1 MIKPFKEKPKVPAG
15 FEDAAWAKLLASVD
29 AIVEHRP
36 VAVGLED
43 LYQVRSCR
51 DGIPKGEL

>member
-1 MIKPFKEKPKVPAG
+1 MIKQFKDKPKLPPG
-15 FEDAAWAKLLASVD
+15 FEDEAWAKLLAAVD

-43 LYQVRSCR
+43 LYQVWKS
-51 DGIPKGEL
+51 IAY